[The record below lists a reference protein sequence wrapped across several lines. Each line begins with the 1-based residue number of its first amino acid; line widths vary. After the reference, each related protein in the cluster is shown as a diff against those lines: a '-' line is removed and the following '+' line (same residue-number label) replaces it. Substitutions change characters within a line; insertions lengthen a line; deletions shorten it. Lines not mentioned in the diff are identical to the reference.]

1 VRGSGAEQ
9 RRLLR
14 GCSGAVA
21 LRAVCPAQI
30 TAGAP
35 QNAVGPQVAE
45 KPVGAVG
52 RDLGYRA
59 QQSRVAA
66 GGRRVL
72 GGARRLE
79 VLDLNKDT
87 VLIYNENGNR
97 PQRIRGPAF
106 SPPVDVGK
114 PGHTVHSARRSPEV
128 VAAHLLPHRDSPRR
142 AKMITAIREDRHF
155 RKALAKVDPGPP
167 SFAYGRRVAV
177 T

>member
-1 VRGSGAEQ
+1 MEQ
-9 RRLLR
+9 RLLR

-30 TAGAP
+30 TAGAA

-52 RDLGYRA
+52 RDLGHRA

-87 VLIYNENGNR
+87 VPRYAWLRHERESTKYGWIYIKQTQNDNLT
-97 PQRIRGPAF
+97 
-106 SPPVDVGK
+106 SD
-114 PGHTVHSARRSPEV
+114 
-128 VAAHLLPHRDSPRR
+128 
-142 AKMITAIREDRHF
+142 
-155 RKALAKVDPGPP
+155 PP
-167 SFAYGRRVAV
+167 SALLRAGS
-177 T
+177 

>member
-1 VRGSGAEQ
+1 
-9 RRLLR
+9 
-14 GCSGAVA
+14 
-21 LRAVCPAQI
+21 VCPAQI

-87 VLIYNENGNR
+87 VVSVVCQNKLVAGPWATWLAPR
-97 PQRIRGPAF
+97 WSSPTAWRGTQQR
-106 SPPVDVGK
+106 V
-114 PGHTVHSARRSPEV
+114 RR
-128 VAAHLLPHRDSPRR
+128 RR
-142 AKMITAIREDRHF
+142 AATATLHM
-155 RKALAKVDPGPP
+155 
-167 SFAYGRRVAV
+167 
-177 T
+177 